1 MRYQSH
7 EAATPETGPAAD
19 KELPAVVIEYL
30 LRLRRLP
37 VGAWNDAAQ
46 ALVAAER
53 DAGSAPSA
61 DSIAAAHA
69 ALRRIVAGVPGLAV
83 QTQRRVQNM
92 VEMAGTCMHI
102 SDCTKMK
109 RAALTAAL
117 ALAVRSALGEPLFAK
132 LYAPFEQ
139 YIPLADLARAAAD
152 DLALA

>member
-1 MRYQSH
+1 MRHQTYD
-7 EAATPETGPAAD
+7 AVTPMHAGAAD
-19 KELPAVVIEYL
+19 KELPAVVIDYL

-53 DAGSAPSA
+53 NAGSTPSA
-61 DSIAAAHA
+61 TSIAAAHA
-69 ALRRIVAGVPGLAV
+69 TLRRIVAGVPGLAV

-117 ALAVRSALGEPLFAK
+117 ALAVRQSLGEPLFTQ
-132 LYAPFEQ
+132 LYAPFEPF
-139 YIPLADLARAAAD
+139 IPLEDLAPAAAD
-152 DLALA
+152 DFALA